1 MSLDAL
7 GRGMISSPVSGGQS
21 ALGQAG
27 LVKSAGSQN
36 MPFEDLVRGLI
47 QDTNSQQTAVRDS
60 VQQLVSG
67 ETDSIHDVV
76 LTASRADLA
85 FRLVMEIRN
94 RLISSYQEIM
104 RMQV

>member
-1 MSLDAL
+1 MAINPVTSLSGNAAIN
-7 GRGMISSPVSGGQS
+7 GPAGPSSAPRTSTQRQGEIPF
-21 ALGQAG
+21 AD
-27 LVKSAGSQN
+27 LVK
-36 MPFEDLVRGLI
+36 GLI
-47 QDTNSQQTAVRDS
+47 QDTSQQQFATEESVRKM
-60 VQQLVSG
+60 VSG

-94 RLISSYQEIM
+94 RLISSYQEVM